1 MWMIVVLLCT
11 ALTVHYA
18 GKILDQ
24 QMRSQESVERLILLI
39 ETDTHD

>member
-18 GKILDQ
+18 GQILDQ
-24 QMRSQESVERLILLI
+24 QMRSQESVERLILLF
-39 ETDTHD
+39 ETDIP

>member
-1 MWMIVVLLCT
+1 MVVVLLCT

-24 QMRSQESVERLILLI
+24 QKRSQESVEHLILLL
-39 ETDTHD
+39 ETDIHD